1 MQEKEKVEDLV
12 VSLLGAIDG
21 LVNWSSMG
29 EKVHRKKYSILAKR
43 IAVVAKSSNSLN
55 EFVEKL
61 LSQIA
66 GDSLFVSREKGENF
80 KEAYRKAKEHEGEV
94 LKFLKAYPYLSTVL
108 YAAYVESISGGDKNE
123 GSAKDEGS

>member
-21 LVNWSSMG
+21 LVDWGSMG
-29 EKVHRKKYSILAKR
+29 NKVHRKKYSILAKR

-66 GDSLFVSREKGENF
+66 GDSLFISREKGEDF
-80 KEAYRKAKEHEGEV
+80 REIYKKAKDHEGEI
-94 LKFLKAYPYLSTVL
+94 LKFLKNYPYLSTVL
-108 YAAYVESISGGDKNE
+108 YAAYVESISGGGKNE
-123 GSAKDEGS
+123 GSTEDESS